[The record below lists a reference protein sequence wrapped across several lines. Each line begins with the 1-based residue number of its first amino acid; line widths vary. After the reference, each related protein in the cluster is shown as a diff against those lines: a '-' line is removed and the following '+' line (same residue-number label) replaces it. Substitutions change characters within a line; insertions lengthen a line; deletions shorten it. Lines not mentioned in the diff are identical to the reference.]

1 MGRFS
6 PLQWLKN
13 VSIAKK
19 LYFTVGIM
27 ALLIGLELFT
37 LFFSINTLS
46 SVRAY
51 VGGEGLWS
59 KSQKDA
65 IYHLTR
71 YATLHK
77 EEDHVQFNAFMK
89 VPLGDSKARLEMS
102 KPDPDWDIVR
112 QGFIEGRNHP
122 EDVDGMVKLFRR
134 FSNVSY
140 ISKAIEIWGKAEEQL
155 LQLVPVSDSLH
166 EELHKPAPSQQ
177 RLDSLLNQIT
187 PINKKLT
194 LLEDDFSF
202 TLGEGSRWLE
212 DLILKLLFI
221 IALTVEISG
230 LVLAIFLSREI
241 QKGLNGIISAA
252 GAFAR
257 GNYKTR
263 AKVYSGDEIGVLANA
278 FNDMSEKLET
288 SINDKEKTKHRLDSY
303 NEELER
309 KNKEL
314 EQFAYVASH
323 DLQEPLNTVN
333 SFIRLF
339 KSGYKD
345 KLDEQGLQYLDYIHE
360 ASDRMKSLI
369 KALLDY
375 SRIGTNHQPEM
386 VDCSLVMKEIIAD
399 LDSLIRH
406 KNVEICFDELPHLK
420 AYPLELKMLL
430 QNLVSNAI
438 KFQSD
443 DKVPKVSVH
452 AEKTYEGWQFAVN
465 DNGIGIKQ
473 ESWDKIFVIFQ
484 RLHLRSEY
492 EGTGIGLSQCTKIAS
507 LHNGRIWVQSEPG
520 KGSTFYF
527 TINVQ

>member
-1 MGRFS
+1 
-6 PLQWLKN
+6 
-13 VSIAKK
+13 
-19 LYFTVGIM
+19 
-27 ALLIGLELFT
+27 
-37 LFFSINTLS
+37 
-46 SVRAY
+46 
-51 VGGEGLWS
+51 
-59 KSQKDA
+59 
-65 IYHLTR
+65 
-71 YATLHK
+71 
-77 EEDHVQFNAFMK
+77 
-89 VPLGDSKARLEMS
+89 
-102 KPDPDWDIVR
+102 
-112 QGFIEGRNHP
+112 
-122 EDVDGMVKLFRR
+122 
-134 FSNVSY
+134 
-140 ISKAIEIWGKAEEQL
+140 
-155 LQLVPVSDSLH
+155 
-166 EELHKPAPSQQ
+166 
-177 RLDSLLNQIT
+177 
-187 PINKKLT
+187 
-194 LLEDDFSF
+194 
-202 TLGEGSRWLE
+202 
-212 DLILKLLFI
+212 
-221 IALTVEISG
+221 
-230 LVLAIFLSREI
+230 
-241 QKGLNGIISAA
+241 
-252 GAFAR
+252 
-257 GNYKTR
+257 
-263 AKVYSGDEIGVLANA
+263 
-278 FNDMSEKLET
+278 
-288 SINDKEKTKHRLDSY
+288 
-303 NEELER
+303 
-309 KNKEL
+309 
-314 EQFAYVASH
+314 VASH